1 MANGNAKKLK
11 SGNVFVRG
19 VVIYDNHE
27 KATVNSYTQQQEYT
41 VGVLIK
47 SQDAK
52 SIVNLKNFIKALE
65 LTQEQVN
72 RIFNI
77 DSDGNVTI
85 FAKNKNVIQVI
96 DKEMNIVENA
106 NLVACDVIIALN
118 VTFWQVGNVVNVGKY
133 CNGIQLIQQVDKA
146 NSIFDMFNSEQ
157 VKNLQSDA
165 VQLENTAVTEIGNLN
180 DYEMIIS
187 DGDIPF

>member
-1 MANGNAKKLK
+1 MANGKAKKLK

-27 KATVNSYTQQQEYT
+27 KAIVNSYTQQQEYAI
-41 VGVLIK
+41 GVLIK
-47 SQDAK
+47 SQEAK

-72 RIFNI
+72 SIFNI
-77 DSDGNVTI
+77 DSDGSVTI
-85 FAKNKNVIQVI
+85 FAKNKNAIQVI

-133 CNGIQLIQQVDKA
+133 CNGIQLLQQVDKA

-165 VQLENTAVTEIGNLN
+165 VQLENTEVNEIGNLN

>member
-1 MANGNAKKLK
+1 MANGKAKKLK
-11 SGNVFVRG
+11 SGNVFLRG

-27 KATVNSYTQQQEYT
+27 KAVVNSYTQQQEYSI
-41 VGVLIK
+41 GVLIK
-47 SQDAK
+47 STDVK

-77 DSDGNVTI
+77 DNDGNVTI
-85 FAKNKNVIQVI
+85 FAKNKNAIQVI

-133 CNGIQLIQQVDKA
+133 CNGIQLLQQVDKA
-146 NSIFDMFNSEQ
+146 NSIFDMFSSEQ
-157 VKNLQSDA
+157 AKNLQSDTMQINNS
-165 VQLENTAVTEIGNLN
+165 VVTEIGDLS
-180 DYEMIIS
+180 DYESIIS
-187 DGDIPF
+187 DGNIPF

>member
-1 MANGNAKKLK
+1 MANGKAKKLK

-27 KATVNSYTQQQEYT
+27 KAIVNSYTQQQEYT
-41 VGVLIK
+41 IGVLIK
-47 SQDAK
+47 QQDAK

-72 RIFNI
+72 SIFNI
-77 DSDGNVTI
+77 DSDGSVTI
-85 FAKNKNVIQVI
+85 FAKNKNAIQVI

-106 NLVACDVIIALN
+106 NLIACDVIIALN

-133 CNGIQLIQQVDKA
+133 CNGIQLLQQVDKA

-157 VKNLQSDA
+157 AKNLQSDA
-165 VQLENTAVTEIGNLN
+165 AQVENTVVTEIGNLN